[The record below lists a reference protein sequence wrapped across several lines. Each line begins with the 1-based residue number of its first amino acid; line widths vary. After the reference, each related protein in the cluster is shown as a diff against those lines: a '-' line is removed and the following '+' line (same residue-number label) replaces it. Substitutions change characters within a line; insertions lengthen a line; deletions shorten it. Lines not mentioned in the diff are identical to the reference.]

1 MRLKNTIKN
10 TFNTIVSFSINVIL
24 TFTLRKVMVENLGYN
39 YIGLNT
45 FLTSIIGFLA
55 LSELGIGQAITYS
68 LYKPLSEKN
77 NDKICELLNLFKK
90 IYQVIGGGIFFLSII
105 IMYFIKGLI
114 KDDTIKN
121 TALYFFIYSLLTV
134 SSYFF
139 SYKEILINADQKGY
153 KLIKINTIFNILN
166 KVIQILVLIYTKKYL
181 YWLLAS
187 CFIMMCNYLYNSYF
201 IEKEYKNINFKKYN
215 NYSLKKLFSLNPVI
229 IKNSYTTF
237 IYKISLFITYKTDD
251 ILITKLIGI
260 VALGKYSN
268 YILVTSLVANFIAG
282 IFWSLNSI
290 IGNYVVEKS
299 KEESFEIWEILS
311 WISFYIATISSFS
324 IFKNINAFLILW
336 IGRETILNNLILY
349 VLMIN
354 FYIRIIREPLELF
367 RNGFGIFDG
376 TRKIVVLEAVLNLI
390 ISLLLGYKFGI
401 LGIILGTLISY
412 LFGCFWFVPYIT
424 FKNGFQKKQI
434 YYYKSFFK
442 DLAISLASIILSTLI
457 LNKIKIN
464 NFIYSCILTFIIIN
478 STFLFLNIKNKNFHK
493 LISKIKTELLYL
505 LKKGS

>member
-10 TFNTIVSFSINVIL
+10 TINTAMSFCVNVIL
-24 TFTLRKVMVENLGYN
+24 TFTLRKIMVENLGYN

-68 LYKPLSEKN
+68 LYKPLSEKDD
-77 NDKICELLNLFKK
+77 DKICEILNLFKK
-90 IYQVIGGGIFFLSII
+90 IYQIIGGGIFVLSII
-105 IMYFIKGLI
+105 IMFFIKEFI

-134 SSYFF
+134 SSYFL

-166 KVIQILVLIYTKKYL
+166 KVIQIFVLIYTKQYF
-181 YWLLAS
+181 YWLLTN
-187 CFIMMCNYLYNSYF
+187 CLIMICNYLYNNYF
-201 IEKEYKNINFKKYN
+201 IKKEYKHIDFKKYN
-215 NYSLKKLFSLNPVI
+215 NYSLKKLFSLNPTI
-229 IKNSYTTF
+229 MKNSYTTF

-251 ILITKLIGI
+251 ILITNLIGI

-268 YILVTSLVANFIAG
+268 YVLVTSLVANFIAG

-324 IFKNINAFLILW
+324 IFKNINDFLILW
-336 IGRETILNNLILY
+336 VGKETILNNFILY
-349 VLMIN
+349 ILIIN

-376 TRKIVVLEAVLNLI
+376 TRKIIILEAVLNLI
-390 ISLLLGYKFGI
+390 ISFLLGYKLGI

-412 LFGCFWFVPYIT
+412 LLGCFWFVPYIT
-424 FKNGFQKKQI
+424 FKNGFQKKQR

-442 DLAISLASIILSTLI
+442 DLTLSLGAMILSVVI
-457 LNKIKIN
+457 LNRIKTE
-464 NFIYSCILTFIIIN
+464 NFIYSCVLTFLIIN
-478 STFLFLNIKNKNFHK
+478 FNFLLLNIKNKNFHK
-493 LISKIKTELLYL
+493 LIYKIKKELLYSM
-505 LKKGS
+505 KKGF